1 MAAPLLSD
9 LQTYRARLIDAL
21 GSGAREVVDQNG
33 ERVAFKGVGE
43 IQRAIGI
50 VDSMIAQIQS
60 SGSTNVI
67 RFKNSKGT

>member
-1 MAAPLLSD
+1 MAAPSLSD

-33 ERVAFKGVGE
+33 ERVAYRGVSE
-43 IQRAIGI
+43 LQRAIAI

-60 SGSTNVI
+60 SGATNVI
-67 RFKNSKGT
+67 RFKTSKGT